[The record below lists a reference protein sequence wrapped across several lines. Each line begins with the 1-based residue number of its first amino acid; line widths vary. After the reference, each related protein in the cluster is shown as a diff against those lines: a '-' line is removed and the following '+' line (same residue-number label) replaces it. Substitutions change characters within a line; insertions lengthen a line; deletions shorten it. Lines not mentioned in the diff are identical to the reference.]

1 MIKNAK
7 LGVILGTFLG
17 SILGSTGTILVMK
30 KLKKLEEKQFKK
42 DESEAINE
50 VEKYYENKINQLK
63 NGGIKIDYTSK
74 IESKKESEN
83 VTKISVIDGK
93 KEIITDKESPIT
105 NPKFLY
111 QDRLA
116 EEEKNKIQATDYSKI
131 ARSKYKDLVKEYDRE
146 PPEVEDKHEHIIQ
159 ITQDNYEH
167 SAGYVKMEVMYYEQ
181 NGIFATLDDDM
192 IVEHLTEEYFG
203 LDILGLIG
211 SPQASLDGKS
221 SQFELYLR
229 DEEIH
234 TDYHIIYNGTEDFD
248 HLGDCR

>member
-1 MIKNAK
+1 MVKNAK
-7 LGVILGTFLG
+7 FGMILGTFLG
-17 SILGSTGTILVMK
+17 SILGSTSTILVMK

-63 NGGIKIDYTSK
+63 NGGMKIDYSTK
-74 IESKKESEN
+74 IEEKKES
-83 VTKISVIDGK
+83 KITVVEGK
-93 KEIITDKESPIT
+93 KETDKDILTEKESPIT

-116 EEEKNKIQATDYSKI
+116 EEEKNKVQTVDYSKI
-131 ARSKYKDLVKEYDRE
+131 AKSKYQELSKEYDRE
-146 PPEVEDKHEHIIQ
+146 PLEVEDKHEHIKQ

-181 NGIFATLDDDM
+181 NGIFATLDDM
-192 IVEHLTEEYFG
+192 IVDHLSEEYFG
-203 LDILGLIG
+203 LDTLGLIG

-248 HLGDCR
+248 HLGDCRI